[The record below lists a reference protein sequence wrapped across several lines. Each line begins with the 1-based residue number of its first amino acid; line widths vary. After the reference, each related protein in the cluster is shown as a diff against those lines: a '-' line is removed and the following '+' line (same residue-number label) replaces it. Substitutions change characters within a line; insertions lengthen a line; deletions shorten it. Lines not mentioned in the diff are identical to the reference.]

1 MEGEEEDTR
10 ELTVMEAMTKAR
22 VMEATIEG
30 SEDKI
35 MTEMEVSIEE
45 EEDMRNSLRKTVDME
60 DSPPEMMVI
69 IRVEWAE
76 DLMIE
81 IEIHTMIEVE
91 VHMRTRIEPIMVAT
105 GTELE
110 RGKISL
116 RDFKDEVLQLR
127 NNHHLHHHLLG
138 HLHLHL
144 LHQVPSPLLRLQQV
158 LSPLHHHH
166 LDPSLPLLL
175 PSLLH
180 LHPYLE
186 LLL

>member
-1 MEGEEEDTR
+1 MGVMEGEEEDTR

-45 EEDMRNSLRKTVDME
+45 EEEDMRNSLRMTVDME

-81 IEIHTMIEVE
+81 TEIHTMIEVE
-91 VHMRTRIEPIMVAT
+91 VHMRTRIEPIMVGT
-105 GTELE
+105 GTE
-110 RGKISL
+110 
-116 RDFKDEVLQLR
+116 
-127 NNHHLHHHLLG
+127 
-138 HLHLHL
+138 
-144 LHQVPSPLLRLQQV
+144 
-158 LSPLHHHH
+158 
-166 LDPSLPLLL
+166 
-175 PSLLH
+175 
-180 LHPYLE
+180 
-186 LLL
+186 

>member
-1 MEGEEEDTR
+1 MGVMEGEEEDTR

-45 EEDMRNSLRKTVDME
+45 EEEDMRNSLRKTVDME

-81 IEIHTMIEVE
+81 IEIHTRIEVE
-91 VHMRTRIEPIMVAT
+91 VHMRTRIEPIMVGT
-105 GTELE
+105 GTE
-110 RGKISL
+110 
-116 RDFKDEVLQLR
+116 
-127 NNHHLHHHLLG
+127 
-138 HLHLHL
+138 
-144 LHQVPSPLLRLQQV
+144 
-158 LSPLHHHH
+158 
-166 LDPSLPLLL
+166 
-175 PSLLH
+175 
-180 LHPYLE
+180 
-186 LLL
+186 